1 VGPVSGAGGIAV
13 GGGGVT
19 AADNVGLLV
28 GVNGSGVFVDSSS
41 FATIW
46 VAAGGTGVEVGGT
59 TVAVAGRGVAVAV
72 AGSRVGVDVAAM
84 GRVPAPFDAL
94 AAVAVAG
101 SSVGVIAVGV
111 IDGGSGVVVGVR
123 LGVGDAIGSNV
134 ESRMTRGSAVGCAVG
149 VMLGVAVAAEA
160 ASRAVATSAFAAS
173 TYIVVARRK
182 RMAPMTNSAAVRL
195 VSASYHPHA
204 W

>member
-1 VGPVSGAGGIAV
+1 VGPVAGAGEIAV
-13 GGGGVT
+13 GGGGI
-19 AADNVGLLV
+19 AAAGNVGLLV

-41 FATIW
+41 PATIW
-46 VAAGGTGVEVGGT
+46 VAAGGPGVEVGGT
-59 TVAVAGRGVAVAV
+59 AVAVTGRGVAVAV
-72 AGSRVGVDVAAM
+72 AGRRVGVDVAAM

-101 SSVGVIAVGV
+101 SSVGVI
-111 IDGGSGVVVGVR
+111 DGGSGVVVGVR
-123 LGVGDAIGSNV
+123 LGVGDAIGSSV

-182 RMAPMTNSAAVRL
+182 RMAPITNSAAVRL